1 MSLFDEIKKM
11 IIEAA
16 SPENDTILPEAHLQD
31 DLGADSLAILNLA
44 ETISEQY
51 GIDLQ
56 ADDIVD
62 LENIGELLKL
72 VETRISS
79 KT

>member
-1 MSLFDEIKKM
+1 MSLPDEIKKM
-11 IIEAA
+11 IIEAVA
-16 SPENDTILPEAHLQD
+16 PEDETILPEAHLQD

-44 ETISEQY
+44 EAISEQY

-62 LENIGELLKL
+62 LESIGELLKL
-72 VETRISS
+72 VENKISS
-79 KT
+79 KA

>member
-1 MSLFDEIKKM
+1 MSLFDEIKTM
-11 IIEAA
+11 IIEAVA
-16 SPENDTILPEAHLQD
+16 PEDDTILPKAHLQD

-44 ETISEQY
+44 ENISEQY

-62 LENIGELLKL
+62 LENIGQLLKL
-72 VETRISS
+72 VETKIAS